1 MQSFYSSLHLM
12 AGVNLDL
19 DLTLFIQ
26 LGIVLVLM
34 FVLKS
39 LVFNPYLKAVDA
51 RGAKTTETREQ
62 ADSLKSEADALAARY
77 AESLADAR
85 TRALETKQALRA
97 EGLKAKDEALS
108 EAKASANATIQEAQ
122 TTIAAAV
129 DAERPQLDA
138 QVDALSKIVV
148 ERIIGQKA

>member
-1 MQSFYSSLHLM
+1 M
-12 AGVNLDL
+12 
-19 DLTLFIQ
+19 
-26 LGIVLVLM
+26 
-34 FVLKS
+34 
-39 LVFNPYLKAVDA
+39 P

-77 AESLADAR
+77 SESLADAR

-108 EAKASANATIQEAQ
+108 KAKASANATIQEAQ

>member
-1 MQSFYSSLHLM
+1 M

-34 FVLKS
+34 FVLQS
-39 LVFNPYLKAVDA
+39 LVFDPYLKAVDA

-77 AESLADAR
+77 SESLADAR
-85 TRALETKQALRA
+85 NRALETKQALRA

-108 EAKASANATIQEAQ
+108 KAKASANATIQEAQ